1 MVSNQITKFQNN
13 KKLIEF
19 LDKMNPADPS
29 AYAHLHAGSEEL
41 KEGESKTYSL
51 IGVAIADYSAGT
63 GENKK
68 YACFNLSP
76 QEVKQIAVNI
86 GREIDKVF
94 FRSAFSYGYRQNIY
108 LIQLVF
114 VATVWMSEHM
124 RRLFD
129 FLKSV
134 LSFPLPDGSEQI
146 ELICEKNNALDSK
159 QAAFFQR
166 DPLSKD
172 NETVIYSADKLI
184 GKSKDQNGRSPM
196 SRICI
201 KRCKKDAKGALRR
214 SPWQIS
220 IDKGTAIAEPTST
233 GGTKAAA
240 GSYKSTVCLNVWLTD
255 DDIEKLFRTVCDY
268 IRVFEIRICAYGVG
282 KGRKMYQKE
291 RISRQEN
298 AGEVAPNA

>member
-1 MVSNQITKFQNN
+1 M
-13 KKLIEF
+13 
-19 LDKMNPADPS
+19 
-29 AYAHLHAGSEEL
+29 
-41 KEGESKTYSL
+41 
-51 IGVAIADYSAGT
+51 
-63 GENKK
+63 
-68 YACFNLSP
+68 
-76 QEVKQIAVNI
+76 
-86 GREIDKVF
+86 
-94 FRSAFSYGYRQNIY
+94 
-108 LIQLVF
+108 
-114 VATVWMSEHM
+114 
-124 RRLFD
+124 
-129 FLKSV
+129 
-134 LSFPLPDGSEQI
+134 
-146 ELICEKNNALDSK
+146 DSK